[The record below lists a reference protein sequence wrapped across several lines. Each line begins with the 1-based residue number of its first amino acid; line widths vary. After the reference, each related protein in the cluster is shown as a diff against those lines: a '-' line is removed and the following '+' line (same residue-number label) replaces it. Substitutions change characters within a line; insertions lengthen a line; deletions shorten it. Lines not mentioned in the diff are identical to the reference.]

1 MSGLKAVEGVLL
13 FTATLTAAQESLRL
27 STQDG
32 ILQHLT
38 GRGKKKKATGKLK
51 NLNINSP
58 TGGQQP
64 NTPKVTVS
72 EQPDTQKE

>member
-38 GRGKKKKATGKLK
+38 DRGKKKSNWKAEKPEHKL
-51 NLNINSP
+51 
-58 TGGQQP
+58 THRGQQP